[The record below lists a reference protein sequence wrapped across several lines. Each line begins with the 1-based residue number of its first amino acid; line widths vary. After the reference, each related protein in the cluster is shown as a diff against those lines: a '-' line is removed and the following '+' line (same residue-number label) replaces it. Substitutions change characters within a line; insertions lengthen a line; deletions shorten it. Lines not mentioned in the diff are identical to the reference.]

1 MFAYGTITAQKI
13 AQKIVTKTEKGFNQY
28 TTKTQLFFVGG
39 QNIKN
44 LTKCIALSVLGNQ

>member
-39 QNIKN
+39 AEHK
-44 LTKCIALSVLGNQ
+44 KFDKVYSPVCIR